1 MKGLLMKTV
10 LAALFAAA
18 VLPAATAQAAGPLP
32 AGLSSMT
39 TQSGFL
45 HAAGG
50 RDRSAQYSSD
60 YCKPYNGPYG
70 YYGNP
75 YCEGGIDRD
84 GKAGGYEIDLTRF
97 FDDRYYADRRDR
109 RRWR

>member
-10 LAALFAAA
+10 LAVLFTSA
-18 VLPAATAQAAGPLP
+18 VLPIAAAQAAGPL
-32 AGLSSMT
+32 
-39 TQSGFL
+39 
-45 HAAGG
+45 AGG
-50 RDRSAQYSSD
+50 PATTVGSVPGILHVAGERHRRTSD

-70 YYGNP
+70 YSGNP
-75 YCEGGIDRD
+75 YCEGGFDRD

-97 FDDRYYADRRDR
+97 FDSRTYGYDRRDR

>member
-10 LAALFAAA
+10 FAALLAAA
-18 VLPAATAQAAGPLP
+18 VLPAAAHAAGPL
-32 AGLSSMT
+32 
-39 TQSGFL
+39 
-45 HAAGG
+45 AGG
-50 RDRSAQYSSD
+50 SATAVATAPGIVQAIGERQRRTSD

-75 YCEGGIDRD
+75 YCEGGLDRD

-97 FDDRYYADRRDR
+97 FDERYYSDRRDR